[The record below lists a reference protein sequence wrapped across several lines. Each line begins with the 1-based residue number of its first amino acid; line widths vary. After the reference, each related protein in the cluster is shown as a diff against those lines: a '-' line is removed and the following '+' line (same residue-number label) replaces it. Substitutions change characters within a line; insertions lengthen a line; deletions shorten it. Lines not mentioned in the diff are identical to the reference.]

1 MAIKLLLLKSGEDMI
16 ADVKEMAFGEEDQRR
31 VVGYYL
37 NKPCVI
43 KMRDPNLLNDES
55 EGRGRKAGYEVS
67 LFPWIPLSAEETIPV
82 PSDWASSTT
91 NAAVRDNAIDGSIK
105 TVIVTGRGVS
115 LGTANAVYTN
125 VPIKGNGTGAE
136 CTITMNADSQVESVT
151 VSSQGSGYTY
161 GNVDLVYVRIINYQY
176 AHNSN

>member
-82 PSDWASSTT
+82 PSDWVVTI
-91 NAAVRDNAIDGSIK
+91 VEP
-105 TVIVTGRGVS
+105 TVKLKEMYVEDIVNYGQS
-115 LGTANAVYTN
+115 NQS
-125 VPIKGNGTGAE
+125 
-136 CTITMNADSQVESVT
+136 DS
-151 VSSQGSGYTY
+151 
-161 GNVDLVYVRIINYQY
+161 VDEQRETDQ
-176 AHNSN
+176 

>member
-1 MAIKLLLLKSGEDMI
+1 MTIKLLVLKSGEDMI

-82 PSDWASSTT
+82 PSDWVVTM
-91 NAAVRDNAIDGSIK
+91 VEP
-105 TVIVTGRGVS
+105 TVKLKEMYVEDIVNYGQS
-115 LGTANAVYTN
+115 NQSDS
-125 VPIKGNGTGAE
+125 
-136 CTITMNADSQVESVT
+136 ADEQRET
-151 VSSQGSGYTY
+151 DQ
-161 GNVDLVYVRIINYQY
+161 
-176 AHNSN
+176 